1 MGKTEEF
8 HAAYESAVDKIRTGF
23 GQKHPMIIEG
33 KEAWATSTFDD
44 GCPADT
50 KIVLGL
56 FQKGTRAHAKRAVK
70 AAKTA
75 FPSWAAKP
83 YTERVRLVQRAADLI
98 SQRKFELAALMSFE
112 NGKNRYEAMADVDEA
127 ADLMRWYAAEML
139 RNQGYERP
147 MGTFLP
153 GETTRS
159 ILKPYGVWAVVA
171 PFNFPLA
178 IAAGMSTGA
187 LITGNTVVFKP
198 ASDTPFM
205 GLRLAETLRDA
216 GLPAGAFNFVTG
228 PGATVG
234 QELLDNPDVDGF
246 VFTGSRAVGMKA
258 LQTFTRTRPK
268 PIITEMGGK
277 NPAIITASADLDKAA
292 IGVVR
297 AAFGYGGQK
306 CSACSRVLVDERVKD
321 AFVAR
326 LLAETEKIKVG
337 DPTVRDVYLGPVINE
352 AAVATYAH
360 AIAEIQRPKG
370 QILAGGKALQGT
382 GHFVEPTI
390 VDGVPRDHRIHK
402 DRP

>member
-23 GQKHPMIIEG
+23 GQKHPMIIDGQET
-33 KEAWATSTFDD
+33 WATSTFDD
-44 GCPADT
+44 LCPADT
-50 KIVLGL
+50 KSVLGL
-56 FQKGTRAHAKRAVK
+56 FQKGTRAHAKRAIK
-70 AAKTA
+70 AAKSA

-147 MGTFLP
+147 MGQFLP

-171 PFNFPLA
+171 PSNFPLA

-205 GLRLAETLRDA
+205 GLRLAEILRDA
-216 GLPAGAFNFVTG
+216 GVPSGVFNYVTG

-234 QELLDNPDVDGF
+234 QELVDNPDVDGF

-258 LQTFTRTRPK
+258 LETFTRTRPK

-277 NPAIITASADLDKAA
+277 NPAIVTASADLDKAA
-292 IGVVR
+292 VGGMR

-306 CSACSRVLVDERVKD
+306 GSACSRVLVDPHVKD
-321 AFVAR
+321 AFVAK
-326 LLAETEKIKVG
+326 LLSETEKIKVG
-337 DPTVRDVYLGPVINE
+337 GPTLRDVDPGPGINE
-352 AAVATYAH
+352 AAVAPYEN
-360 AIAEIQRPKG
+360 AIAEIKRSKG
-370 QILAGGKALQGT
+370 A
-382 GHFVEPTI
+382 
-390 VDGVPRDHRIHK
+390 
-402 DRP
+402 